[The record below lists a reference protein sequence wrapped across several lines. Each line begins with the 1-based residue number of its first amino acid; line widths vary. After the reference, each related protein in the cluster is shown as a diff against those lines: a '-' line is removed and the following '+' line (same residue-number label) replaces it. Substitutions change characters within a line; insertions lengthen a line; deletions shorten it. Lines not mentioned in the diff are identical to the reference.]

1 MVKTGR
7 LAVLASVVWLT
18 APVRADVVDGPTGAP
33 VASVWGQMKFRP
45 DGAADTVTVNG
56 TQAVAIHAA
65 DGTPIGAAPT
75 EALAIAAILQHEMAP
90 VLVH

>member
-1 MVKTGR
+1 M
-7 LAVLASVVWLT
+7 
-18 APVRADVVDGPTGAP
+18 DPTPNFTLRNLSQIDWARFGAQDM
-33 VASVWGQMKFRP
+33 AYIRP
-45 DGAADTVTVNG
+45 VTVNG
-56 TQAVAIHAA
+56 TQAVAIHAG